1 MNQKR
6 LRKIKSMSL
15 VRTLASRGAL
25 SRRSACRAL
34 LETTTHPKLRPLATG
49 QRLSSSLI
57 AHVGSKGAQPVTL
70 GSRAGL
76 ASGVRISGNKARS
89 GGRVLRREQQ
99 IRSLGLFADGGGVSH
114 RVLKELE
121 KKAARSPSDPNSEV
135 RRRMKCVERFA
146 RCSMLLLLLLLS
158 YIVRVC

>member
-1 MNQKR
+1 
-6 LRKIKSMSL
+6 MSL

-34 LETTTHPKLRPLATG
+34 LETTTHPKPRSLATG
-49 QRLSSSLI
+49 QRLSSSL
-57 AHVGSKGAQPVTL
+57 AHVGTKGAQPVTL

-76 ASGVRISGNKARS
+76 ASGVRISGNRARY
-89 GGRVLRREQQ
+89 GGEFLRREQQ

-121 KKAARSPSDPNSEV
+121 QKAARSPSDPNAEV
-135 RRRMKCVERFA
+135 REEENEIYRGRYA
-146 RCSMLLLLLLLS
+146 RCSVLLLLLLLLFLS
-158 YIVRVC
+158 CIVRVY